1 MRNGDQDFVD
11 ANLFGILARSPSD
24 IYEGLPAFLV
34 QNLDVEPADPFNEAG
49 PEHFHDRFFCRPS
62 SGKGFVA
69 VLPLLAVFDLFG
81 SVDPVDK
88 SLGVPLDHLRDA
100 SDFDDVCSKS
110 DDHRDVRFRSTK
122 K

>member
-24 IYEGLPAFLV
+24 IYEGLTTFLIE
-34 QNLDVEPADPFNEAG
+34 NLDVEPADALHEAG
-49 PEHFHDRFFCRPS
+49 PEHFHDRFFGRPP
-62 SGKGFVA
+62 SGKSFVA

-81 SVDPVDK
+81 RVDPVDK
-88 SLGVPLDHLRDA
+88 SLSMPFDHLGDA

-110 DDHRDVRFRSTK
+110 DDHEFELSI
-122 K
+122 